1 MDESHAIATALN
13 VKIRLSIEQRI
24 AGAEEVGE
32 HKTSMF
38 QDLEAG
44 QPMEI
49 GPLIG
54 VFMELGLLTNVP
66 TPLIDTLHALISLLD
81 SHSNIHATTGTTN

>member
-1 MDESHAIATALN
+1 MEESQAIATALN
-13 VKIRLSIEQRI
+13 VRIRLSIEQRI

-38 QDLEAG
+38 QDLDAG

-49 GPLIG
+49 DSLIG
-54 VFMELGLLTNVP
+54 VFMELGILTNVP
-66 TPLIDTLHALISLLD
+66 TPLIDALHALISLLD
-81 SHSNIHATTGTTN
+81 SHSTPQVATRTIK